1 MASPTEEEVELIE
14 KMYARGHALAK
25 EAAACGTRLLI
36 DAEQVRFQPA
46 IDSLVLELQRTYNA
60 KSVSDKPI
68 IYNTYQCYLKDV
80 PERLAVDVERSERF
94 DYHFGA
100 KLVRG
105 AYMESERA
113 LAETLGRPSPI
124 HDTIEDTHKCYND
137 SVDFLLEHSV
147 KSDNQVEVM
156 VASHNQGSIEKA
168 IESMNRHGVDRKGP
182 TISFGQLFGMSD
194 NLTFNLGKHGYRAYK
209 YVPYGEVKMVVS
221 IMKCGCLLLQFMDFP
236 VWHCIRSCSITFNL
250 LFRCPISFAERTRTA
265 RLPALHA
272 MNYACSVASAAG
284 E

>member
-36 DAEQVRFQPA
+36 DAEQARFQPA
-46 IDSLVLELQRTYNA
+46 IDSLVLELQRTYNS
-60 KSVSDKPI
+60 KSVSDYPI

-80 PERLAVDVERSERF
+80 PERLAMDVERSERF

-100 KLVRG
+100 KMVRG

-113 LAETLGRPSPI
+113 LAETLGNPSPI
-124 HDTIEDTHKCYND
+124 HDTIEDTHNCYNNA
-137 SVDFLLEHSV
+137 VDFLLEHAV
-147 KSDNQVEVM
+147 KSDKQVELM

-168 IESMNRHGVDRKGP
+168 IESMNKHGIDRRGP

-221 IMKCGCLLLQFMDFP
+221 AFLK
-236 VWHCIRSCSITFNL
+236 VKWHAVQCTIFVT
-250 LFRCPISFAERTRTA
+250 
-265 RLPALHA
+265 
-272 MNYACSVASAAG
+272 V
-284 E
+284 